1 MQVRVHNPDNLFQG
15 TFLHRNR
22 QTFLE
27 YGYSH
32 RKEKYV
38 HIVAASDGL
47 FLFLHLHLVNVA
59 DFALDGLDG
68 LGLVYRLNV
77 HGNRHF
83 SVHLQ
88 QLGKELVRELGGHDL
103 HIRGRSPCGAHA
115 EQAALAEVKAGG
127 GDKILCPHS
136 GLGYHIPCKA
146 ERLHAA
152 GVELAVKDLQP
163 FQPREGPGLY
173 PPPAF

>member
-38 HIVAASDGL
+38 HIVAASGGL

-115 EQAALAEVKAGG
+115 EQAALAEVKAGE

-173 PPPAF
+173 PPAF

>member
-38 HIVAASDGL
+38 HIV
-47 FLFLHLHLVNVA
+47 
-59 DFALDGLDG
+59 ALDGLDG

-127 GDKILCPHS
+127 AIKSFVPIPV
-136 GLGYHIPCKA
+136 LGIISH
-146 ERLHAA
+146 
-152 GVELAVKDLQP
+152 VKRKGSTP
-163 FQPREGPGLY
+163 PGWSW
-173 PPPAF
+173 P

>member
-1 MQVRVHNPDNLFQG
+1 M
-15 TFLHRNR
+15 
-22 QTFLE
+22 
-27 YGYSH
+27 
-32 RKEKYV
+32 
-38 HIVAASDGL
+38 
-47 FLFLHLHLVNVA
+47 
-59 DFALDGLDG
+59 
-68 LGLVYRLNV
+68 LVYRLNV

-173 PPPAF
+173 PPAF